1 MGTIWE
7 QMLYLR
13 HNKIIQSMKATAFIR
28 KTASKNDTNS
38 VATIYF
44 RLRDGKKD
52 IKAASELTI
61 NPNHWSSE
69 KQGYKDKVALVREE
83 KKQDVSNE
91 GQNIPNLI
99 NKNYPQERDSK
110 WLRSI
115 I

>member
-13 HNKIIQSMKATAFIR
+13 HNKIIQPMKATAFIR

-52 IKAASELTI
+52 IKGSQRADYKPKPLEQRKARLQR
-61 NPNHWSSE
+61 
-69 KQGYKDKVALVREE
+69 QGCTC
-83 KKQDVSNE
+83 
-91 GQNIPNLI
+91 
-99 NKNYPQERDSK
+99 ERRK
-110 WLRSI
+110 EAGFEQ
-115 I
+115 

>member
-13 HNKIIQSMKATAFIR
+13 HNKIIQPMKATAFIR

-52 IKAASELTI
+52 IKAASVENIKSLDPLLYSKLT
-61 NPNHWSSE
+61 HQ
-69 KQGYKDKVALVREE
+69 K
-83 KKQDVSNE
+83 
-91 GQNIPNLI
+91 NIRI
-99 NKNYPQERDSK
+99 K
-110 WLRSI
+110 
-115 I
+115 